1 MKLNQDQL
9 DQIKGYLNKM
19 GLTQIDLKLEVLD
32 HISLEIERQLENRM
46 LFEDA
51 FEIEKKKWAPELRSE
66 HSLWIG
72 LQQTGPKIMIDKCA
86 RITKEL
92 YLKSGITALLAILII
107 YFLRQF
113 WNNDPGILILK
124 YGVGGLLLF
133 GALFMIYEYSHSQRE
148 VSETSYS
155 FIIKPNIIGYFMLV
169 IACNPFLNSFPF
181 ELDNS
186 AIYMILFFNAFTL
199 AFGVY
204 TFKLFQN
211 HRLQIKKYFAQ

>member
-1 MKLNQDQL
+1 MELNQDQL
-9 DQIKGYLNKM
+9 DQIKGYLKKM

-32 HISLEIERQLENRM
+32 HMSLNIEQQIENGM

-72 LQQTGPKIMIDKCA
+72 LQHAGPKIMIDKCA

-92 YLKSGITALLAILII
+92 YLKSAIAALSVTLII
-107 YFLRQF
+107 YLLRQF
-113 WNNDPGILILK
+113 WNNDSGILILK

-133 GALFMIYEYSHSQRE
+133 GALFMIYGYYHNQRD
-148 VSETSYS
+148 VSKTTYRFLFKLSS
-155 FIIKPNIIGYFMLV
+155 IGYFMYA
-169 IACNPFLNSFPF
+169 IISNPFTNSFAF
-181 ELDNS
+181 ELNTS
-186 AIYMILFFNAFTL
+186 TIYLFLFYNAFTL
-199 AFGVY
+199 AFGIY

-211 HRLQIKKYFAQ
+211 HRVQIKRYFTQ